1 MLKLQYKSLLL
12 QFLIFRFVESEEEGC
27 FLLRWIDRLF
37 HLFQHSEPFHLVVE
51 VTAVKTH
58 VQYRFIEVL

>member
-12 QFLIFRFVESEEEGC
+12 QFLIFRFVEAEEEGF